1 MKCRSLITLTTACV
15 LALGTVGCSS
25 QAGQGSAQGNIGTA
39 QTEETKAVTIK
50 QSPDKYTWYMKNY
63 VGMNAAAV
71 GYESLGGEIR
81 DRYGDGNILVVFVA
95 EDGTYLDPQDEEIR
109 KEYAVVGQN
118 LEPNTKIE
126 YTFQLDENGEEYS
139 LVKDQNYDEIVLS
152 VAKVGSLGKSPDLT
166 KIEPSDRYTRYVK
179 DYTGRNLAACG
190 YISLGGTFN
199 DHYGPSF
206 VQFDITA
213 EDGSYVDISDKATLS
228 QYVVVAQ
235 NVEPNTPIALT
246 YSLKEDGTEYDS
258 LVDTKSLD
266 SIGLTVRKIEQE

>member
-1 MKCRSLITLTTACV
+1 MKRRGIIALVTACI
-15 LALGTVGCSS
+15 LTLGAAGCSS
-25 QAGQGSAQGNIGTA
+25 PSGSGSAQENGGTA
-39 QTEETKAVTIK
+39 QAEETKTVTIK

-81 DRYGDGNILVVFVA
+81 DRYGDGNILIVFVA

-109 KEYAVVGQN
+109 KEYVVVGQN

-139 LVKDQNYDEIVLS
+139 LIKDKNYDEIVLS
-152 VAKVGSLGKSPDLT
+152 VAKVGSFGKSPDLT
-166 KIEPSDRYTRYVK
+166 KIESSDRYTRYVK

-199 DHYGPSF
+199 DHYGNAF

-213 EDGSYVDISDKATLS
+213 DDGSYVDINDEEMLS

-246 YSLKEDGTEYDS
+246 YTLKEDGSEYDN
-258 LVDTKSLD
+258 LIDTKSLD